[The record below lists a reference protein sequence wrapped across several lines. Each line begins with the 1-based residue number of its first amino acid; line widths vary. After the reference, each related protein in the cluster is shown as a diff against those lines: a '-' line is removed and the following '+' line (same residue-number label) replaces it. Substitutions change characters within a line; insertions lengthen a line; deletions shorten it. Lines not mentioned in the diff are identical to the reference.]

1 MSLDYV
7 WEKFYAAVLILA
19 GSQGTVQERL
29 ADAFTGQLIRLETND
44 LPEEL
49 RGDFEQLER
58 RLTSAEPTGGE
69 GSVDASVQSLSDEE
83 AAHLAEQIVEMYDA
97 VTKLDAVDE
106 YKRDAQGG

>member
-7 WEKFYAAVLILA
+7 WEKFHTSVLILA

-29 ADAFTGQLIRLETND
+29 ADAFTAQLIRLNADD

-58 RLTSAEPTGGE
+58 QLTSDEPVGDE
-69 GSVDASVQSLSDEE
+69 GLVDASVRSLSDEE
-83 AAHLAEQIVEMYDA
+83 ATHLAEQIVGMYDI

-106 YKRDAQGG
+106 HKMDE